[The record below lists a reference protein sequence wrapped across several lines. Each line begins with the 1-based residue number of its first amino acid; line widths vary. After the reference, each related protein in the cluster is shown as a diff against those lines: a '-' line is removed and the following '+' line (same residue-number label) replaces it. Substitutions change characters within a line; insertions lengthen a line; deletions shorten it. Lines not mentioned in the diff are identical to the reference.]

1 MASQVIVHKD
11 TKCTSKSTII
21 LINAQTEVQLI
32 VFFTWIVNDKKI
44 INVKLI
50 SVVYF
55 PFELFLV
62 PKKKSHF
69 L

>member
-32 VFFTWIVNDKKI
+32 VFLLGLSMTRK
-44 INVKLI
+44 
-50 SVVYF
+50 
-55 PFELFLV
+55 
-62 PKKKSHF
+62 
-69 L
+69 

>member
-32 VFFTWIVNDKKI
+32 IF
-44 INVKLI
+44 L
-50 SVVYF
+50 
-55 PFELFLV
+55 FELLITR
-62 PKKKSHF
+62 K
-69 L
+69 